1 MADAISCTAEATGQ
15 TKAIGAMLISSDAII
30 SQGLAETFV
39 SGVPMLIIAG
49 ALEAEQPQI
58 SSLALLRP
66 VTKACL
72 KATELTDIVSGI
84 FEAYQLATAKKTG
97 ACVSRDIGST
107 ASSRARV
114 YRTSAPASG
123 CSQSSRIESASD
135 R

>member
-1 MADAISCTAEATGQ
+1 MADAISRTAEATGQ

-84 FEAYQLATAKKTG
+84 FEAYQLATAKKPG
-97 ACVSRDIGST
+97 P
-107 ASSRARV
+107 V
-114 YRTSAPASG
+114 YLE
-123 CSQSSRIESASD
+123 I
-135 R
+135 